1 MKDRAIKRIVSLLA
15 AVLLLTAVF
24 PTAALAEG
32 SSLYVTGYT
41 VTDAYGYPLGS
52 VTKGTTVN
60 ITVSLKDVGADPGD
74 PGTLDIVKLD
84 DSFTGGW
91 QSVVQTSAP
100 GMPLTYDVQLTNLQY
115 KGVGQSLKLQIGTAG
130 KPESYQ
136 SVELT
141 ITEAVVYEA
150 PQVQPPPAPEP
161 APAPVV
167 LISQRELP
175 APLAAGQET
184 EIQVSFYN
192 MSNIALTTPVA
203 VFTPSDGLMISGGS
217 SSLPLN
223 DIGGG
228 QETMVRLRVSATK
241 NASAANQSI
250 GVELKFNYF
259 NNVALT
265 QGTATERL
273 TIPVQPRESVP
284 QPVVMVSRS
293 PMSKPLSANETA
305 DITISFQNTST
316 TQLVSP
322 VVSVAASDSLTIL
335 NDTSTFLL
343 KDIGPGG
350 SQSVTVKVRA
360 AKEIASSSQFLSTEL
375 KYSYDN
381 GEALTQA
388 TASDRVNIS
397 ANPTSTSTGAART
410 DAPVPN
416 VVVRKFTYGDS
427 SVAAGSKFTLGV
439 TFENTGTLKIEN
451 VVALVDGGES
461 FTMDGG
467 TNTFYYKSLAAGGNQ
482 SMELPMRAVSNGKSG
497 AQSVSLGFKYE
508 YVDGGKRS
516 QASADIKLSIPVY
529 QPDRFQINAPV
540 VPETATVGEEAEIS
554 LAYVNKG
561 KDDIAN
567 VEATVEGD
575 GVETPARTQYLGNIT
590 AGSSG
595 NIGFALAPTSAGEV
609 EVTLKIS
616 YENADQQIQT
626 RLFPITLRAE
636 EPVPVDDFMDEGI
649 EEDSQQAIPWP
660 WLAGGGAAV
669 ILVAG
674 VGTAILLKRRK
685 NAALA
690 AQDSWDDWDEP
701 VDTGDVRETGGREP

>member
-1 MKDRAIKRIVSLLA
+1 MKNNAFKRLFSLLA
-15 AVLLLTAVF
+15 VILLLTAAF
-24 PTAALAEG
+24 PAALADG
-32 SSLYVTGYT
+32 GSLYVTGYR
-41 VTDAYGYPLGS
+41 VTDANGYPLGS

-74 PGTLDIVKLD
+74 PASLDIVKLD

-91 QSVVQTSAP
+91 QSVAQTSAP
-100 GMPLTYDVQLTNLQY
+100 GMPLTYDVQLMNLQY

-150 PQVQPPPAPEP
+150 PPVQQPPAPEP
-161 APAPVV
+161 APAPMV
-167 LISQRELP
+167 LISRRELP
-175 APLAAGQET
+175 APLAAGQEA
-184 EIQVSFYN
+184 ELLVSFYN
-192 MSNIALTTPVA
+192 MSNIPLTTPVA
-203 VFTPSDGLMISGGS
+203 VFTPSDGLTLSGGS
-217 SSLPLN
+217 SSLPLR

-228 QETMVRLRVSATK
+228 QESTVRLRVSAAK
-241 NASAANQSI
+241 NVSGANQSI

-259 NNVALT
+259 NNVSQT
-265 QGTATERL
+265 QGAASERL

-284 QPVVMVSRS
+284 QPVVMVTRS
-293 PMSKPLSANETA
+293 PQSKPLSANETA
-305 DITISFQNTST
+305 DITLTFQNTGT
-316 TQLVSP
+316 VRLVSP

-343 KDIGPGG
+343 KDIGPGA
-350 SQSVTVKVRA
+350 SQSVVVKVRA
-360 AKEIASSSQFLSTEL
+360 AKEIASAGQYLSTEL

-388 TASDRVNIS
+388 ASSDRVNIS
-397 ANPTSTSTGAART
+397 ANPTSTGTGAART

-416 VVVRKFTYGDS
+416 VVVRKFSYGDS

-467 TNTFYYKSLAAGGNQ
+467 TNTFYYKSLAVGGSQ

-508 YVDGGKRS
+508 YVDGGKRA
-516 QASADIKLSIPVY
+516 QASADIKLAIPVY

-540 VPETATVGEEAEIS
+540 VPETATVGEEAEIT

-595 NIGFALAPTSAGEV
+595 NIGFALAPTAAGTV

-616 YENADQQIQT
+616 YENADQQVQT

-636 EPVPVDDFMDEGI
+636 EPVPADDFMDEGV
-649 EEDSQQAIPWP
+649 EEEAQRAIPWP
-660 WLAGGGAAV
+660 WLAGGGAVVVLA
-669 ILVAG
+669 AG
-674 VGTAILLKRRK
+674 IGAALLLKRRK
-685 NAALA
+685 NARLA

-701 VDTGDVRETGGREP
+701 ADAGDTRETGGNEP